1 MNKQIP
7 AKLGFRM
14 PAEWEKQ
21 ESIWLSWPHNLETW
35 PTQLKEVENIYVQ
48 FIKALYTGQ
57 KVNLLVHDGN
67 MQQRITGMLK
77 NSVIDISKITFHQIK
92 YADTW
97 IRDYGPS
104 FVINDK
110 LKNATQNLHP
120 NISKQALAMV
130 KWTFNAWGNKYD
142 DLKEDNKVFL
152 ELNDSLKIQMFKAD
166 IVLEGGSIEVN
177 GAGTLLTT
185 EQCLLNKNRNP
196 HLSKEEIE
204 QYLKD
209 YLNLKNILWLKEGIV
224 GDDTD
229 GHIDDIARFVN
240 KSTVVCC
247 VEENKDDDNYY
258 ILKENYEL
266 LLKMK
271 DQDGSKLNVIQLPM
285 PGNVSVVDENGSQVR
300 LPASY
305 ANFYIGNEAVVV
317 PIFGNKNDNKA
328 LKILEKVFPTRKVV
342 GINCKALVYGL
353 GTLHCCSQ
361 QEPAV

>member
-1 MNKQIP
+1 MNKQTPI
-7 AKLGFRM
+7 KLGFRM
-14 PAEWEKQ
+14 PAEFEKQ
-21 ESIWLSWPHNLETW
+21 ESIWLSWPHNSVTW

-48 FIKALYTGQ
+48 FIKAIHTCQ
-57 KVNLLVHDGN
+57 KVNLLVNDDKIQKLVTN
-67 MQQRITGMLK
+67 KLTAAEIT
-77 NSVIDISKITFHQIK
+77 ISQIIFHKIKT
-92 YADTW
+92 ADTW

-104 FVINDK
+104 FVVNDK
-110 LKNATQNLHP
+110 LKNTTKNVHP
-120 NISKQALAMV
+120 NISNQALAMV
-130 KWTFNAWGNKYD
+130 KWTFNAWGDKYD

-152 ELNDSLKIQMFKAD
+152 ELNDSLKVHMFKAD

-196 HLSKEEIE
+196 HLNKEEIE
-204 QYLKD
+204 KYLKD
-209 YLNLKNILWLKEGIV
+209 YLNVKNILWLREGIV

-247 VEENKDDDNYY
+247 VEEDKDDDNYY
-258 ILKENYEL
+258 LLKENYEL

-271 DQDGSKLNVIQLPM
+271 DQDGSKLNVVQLPM
-285 PGNVSVVDENGSQVR
+285 PGDVSVVDENGSQVR

-317 PIFGNKNDNKA
+317 PIFGHKNDNKA
-328 LKILEKVFPTRKVV
+328 LDIIQKLFPQRKVV